1 MPCMKILTLP
11 NIPFATTLKN
21 YIKAFVADIPL
32 EEMPFCW
39 EITTFLH
46 VQLWVIVLKF
56 LKRATEE
63 HHYCQSFL
71 SKFELSNALVLK
83 EIMCGQSESQS
94 SLEVLWTENKLL
106 VIRDL
111 AVNSV
116 CLPIIWSNL
125 TGHHPQCSLPD
136 LRLIF
141 SVMCIF
147 NSRIRSHALAFHCPG
162 TLYCIISAKVIV
174 TKSL

>member
-1 MPCMKILTLP
+1 MSHFPTGSCFCKPCMKILTLP
-11 NIPFATTLKN
+11 TIPFTTTLKN
-21 YIKAFVADIPL
+21 YIKSFVAGIPL
-32 EEMPFCW
+32 EEMPFSW

-63 HHYCQSFL
+63 HHYCRSFL
-71 SKFELSNALVLK
+71 SKFELSNVLVLK

-125 TGHHPQCSLPD
+125 TGHHPQMGAVC
-136 LRLIF
+136 LI
-141 SVMCIF
+141 
-147 NSRIRSHALAFHCPG
+147 
-162 TLYCIISAKVIV
+162 
-174 TKSL
+174 